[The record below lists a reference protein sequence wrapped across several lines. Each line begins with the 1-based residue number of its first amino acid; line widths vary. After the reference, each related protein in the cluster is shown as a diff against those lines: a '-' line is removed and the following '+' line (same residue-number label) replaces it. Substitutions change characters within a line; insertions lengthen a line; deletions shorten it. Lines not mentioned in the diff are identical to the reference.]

1 MFNAASVSALTV
13 GSFGSSRPVM
23 GSGMGAGRFWR
34 FGREVSAAAMLGGG
48 VPVMPGEWVAKARKI
63 SIPSCVDE

>member
-1 MFNAASVSALTV
+1 
-13 GSFGSSRPVM
+13 M
-23 GSGMGAGRFWR
+23 GSGMGAGRFRR